1 MDQPFLIHPFF
12 LIHDDALQHGDL
24 GGGATERQQTH
35 FAESREEFFETWLLY
50 WLCHAAA
57 LNDPIRKLSARIIT
71 GS

>member
-1 MDQPFLIHPFF
+1 
-12 LIHDDALQHGDL
+12 LQHGDL

-57 LNDPIRKLSARIIT
+57 LNDPFRKLSARIIT